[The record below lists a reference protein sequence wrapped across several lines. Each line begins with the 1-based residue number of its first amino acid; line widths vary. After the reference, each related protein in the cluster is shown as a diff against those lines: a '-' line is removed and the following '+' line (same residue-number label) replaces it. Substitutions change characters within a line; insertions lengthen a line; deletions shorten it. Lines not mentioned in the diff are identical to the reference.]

1 MKKLLSGRIAI
12 VVVAVIATVAFF
24 SFKSGDD
31 RNFQIAKNLDTFNA
45 IVKELDM
52 FYVDTIDPD
61 KTIRT
66 GIESMLYS
74 LDPYTQ
80 YFPEDDQSEL
90 EQMLKNSYG
99 GIGSIITWNTKLKRS
114 MIAEPYENMPAAT
127 VGLKA
132 GDILMEIDGKDLAG
146 KNNQE
151 VSEMLRGQ
159 VGTSFKLKVQRPG
172 TEQPLQ
178 SAEEAVR
185 ICNEIG
191 YPVML
196 KASMGG
202 GGKGMRLIH
211 NENEVVEAYNTAR
224 SESMSS
230 FGDDTV
236 YLEKFVEEPHHI
248 EFQILGDNHGNVVHL
263 FDRECSVQR
272 RNQKIVEES
281 PSPFLTP
288 ELRKEMGE
296 KAVAAAKAVNYSG
309 AGTIEFLVDKNRNF
323 YFLEMN
329 TRLQVEHP
337 ITEEVVGVDL
347 VKEQIR
353 IANDEVLHLR
363 QEELFQRGHAI
374 ECRICAEDT
383 ENNFMPSPGIIKQL
397 TEPNGIGVR
406 IDSYV
411 YEGYEIPIYY
421 DPMIGKLIVWATTRQ
436 YAIERMRRVL
446 YEYKITGLKTNL
458 SYLKRIMHTPD
469 FVKGEYNTLFIEK
482 NSRML
487 LRSNGNNEEI
497 ENIAMIASYIDYLMN
512 LEENK
517 SSQLPDGR
525 PISRWRE
532 FGLQKGVLRI

>member
-1 MKKLLSGRIAI
+1 MIKKVVIANRGEI
-12 VVVAVIATVAFF
+12 AVRVMRSCREMGIRTVAVFSEADRTSHHVTYADEAYQIGPATAKESYLNIDKLIEVAKLCKADAIHPGYGFLSENADFARRCKEENIIFIGPSAETMEAMGDKIAAR
-24 SFKSGDD
+24 K
-31 RNFQIAKNLDTFNA
+31 R
-45 IVKELDM
+45 M
-52 FYVDTIDPD
+52 F
-61 KTIRT
+61 
-66 GIESMLYS
+66 
-74 LDPYTQ
+74 
-80 YFPEDDQSEL
+80 
-90 EQMLKNSYG
+90 
-99 GIGSIITWNTKLKRS
+99 
-114 MIAEPYENMPAAT
+114 AAG
-127 VGLKA
+127 VP
-132 GDILMEIDGKDLAG
+132 
-146 KNNQE
+146 
-151 VSEMLRGQ
+151 V
-159 VGTSFKLKVQRPG
+159 VPG
-172 TEQPLQ
+172 TQQPLQ

-211 NENEVVEAYNTAR
+211 SEEEVVEAYNTAR

-248 EFQILGDNHGNVVHL
+248 EFQILGDNHGNVIHL

-272 RNQKIVEES
+272 RHQKIVEES

-309 AGTIEFLVDKNRNF
+309 AGTIEFLVDKHRNF

-347 VKEQIR
+347 VKEQLHV
-353 IANDEVLHLR
+353 ANNEKLHLK
-363 QEELFQRGHAI
+363 QEELYQRGHAI

-421 DPMIGKLIVWATTRQ
+421 DPMMGKLIVWATNRQ

-458 SYLKRIMHTPD
+458 SYLKRIMHVPD

-482 NSRML
+482 NSRIL
-487 LRSNGNNEEI
+487 LRNNGQNEEI
-497 ENIAMIASYIDYLMN
+497 ENIAMIAVYIDYLMN

-517 SSQLPDGR
+517 GNQSPDCR
-525 PISRWRE
+525 PVSRWRE

>member
-1 MKKLLSGRIAI
+1 MFRKILIANRGEIAVRIIRACREMG
-12 VVVAVIATVAFF
+12 IATVAVY
-24 SFKSGDD
+24 SEAD
-31 RNFQIAKNLDTFNA
+31 REALH
-45 IVKELDM
+45 
-52 FYVDTIDPD
+52 
-61 KTIRT
+61 
-66 GIESMLYS
+66 
-74 LDPYTQ
+74 TQ
-80 YFPEDDQSEL
+80 LADEAVC
-90 EQMLKNSYG
+90 
-99 GIGSIITWNTKLKRS
+99 IG
-114 MIAEPYENMPAAT
+114 PAAAT
-127 VGLKA
+127 DSYLNMEQILSACIATKA
-132 GDILMEIDGKDLAG
+132 DAIHPGFGFLSENSRFVEMCEKCNITFIGPTAEMMDKMGNKSQARLTMIEAG
-146 KNNQE
+146 
-151 VSEMLRGQ
+151 VP
-159 VGTSFKLKVQRPG
+159 VVPG
-172 TEQPLQ
+172 TKEPVYDAKRGAAM
-178 SAEEAVR
+178 AED
-185 ICNEIG
+185 IG
-191 YPVML
+191 YPVMI
-196 KASMGG
+196 KASSGG

-211 NENEVVEAYNTAR
+211 SAEEVEEAYTTAK
-224 SESMSS
+224 SESLSS

-248 EFQILGDNHGNVVHL
+248 EFQILGDKHGNVIHL
-263 FDRECSVQR
+263 CERECSVQR
-272 RNQKIVEES
+272 RNQKIVEET
-281 PSPFLTP
+281 PSVFVTP
-288 ELRKEMGE
+288 ELRKDMGE
-296 KAVAAAKAVNYSG
+296 KAVAAAKAVNYIG
-309 AGTIEFLVDKNRNF
+309 AGTIEFLVDKHRNY

-337 ITEEVVGVDL
+337 ITEEVIGVDL
-347 VKEQIR
+347 VKEQIKV
-353 IANDEVLHLR
+353 ADGQVLQLK
-363 QEELFQRGHAI
+363 QEDIKQRGHAI